1 MEEMPPLPPIPQF
14 INKDITNNE
23 LRKMTEIVIK
33 H

>member
-1 MEEMPPLPPIPQF
+1 MEEMRHTPQF

>member
-1 MEEMPPLPPIPQF
+1 MEEMPPTPQF